1 MDKDGNVAALQADK
15 RDRNLLLVVDG
26 DIADS
31 FYTSVLLQRLE
42 YDIYAAKTAEDALAI
57 MDITTPSLILTE
69 ITLPHMNGIELLKK
83 VKGDPRTG
91 SIPVIVHTHEKNPA
105 YEEICRGAGCAKYL
119 VKPVDPNTLYAAVQG
134 ATEPSP
140 RRVIRFKTRLGLIV
154 EDEPSAEW
162 AIDAE
167 CITYLSESGI
177 YISTADPQP
186 PGTVLPIVFSLKN
199 IKIRVEGIVL
209 YSLTKRNRPFGEYGM
224 GLKFLKIAEADKNL
238 IRTFIME
245 QLTKN
250 IAPQGKSSPPL

>member
-1 MDKDGNVAALQADK
+1 MDTDKNIAELQEAK
-15 RDRNLLLVVDG
+15 RETGLILVVDG
-26 DIADS
+26 DVADS
-31 FYTSVLLQRLE
+31 FYTSILLQRLE
-42 YDIYAAKTAEDALAI
+42 YDIYSAKSAEDALAI
-57 MDITTPSLILTE
+57 MDIAAPSLILTE
-69 ITLPHMNGIELLKK
+69 IALPQLNGIELLKK
-83 VKGDPRTG
+83 IKRDPRTG
-91 SIPVIVHTHEKNPA
+91 SIPVIIHTRGKNPE
-105 YEEICRGAGCAKYL
+105 YEESCRSAGCAKYL
-119 VKPVDPNTLYAAVQG
+119 IKPVDPNTLYAAVQS
-134 ATEPSP
+134 ATQPAP

-154 EDEPSAEW
+154 EDETTSEW
-162 AIDAE
+162 AVDAE

-177 YISTADPQP
+177 FISTADPQP

-224 GLKFLKIAEADKNL
+224 GLKFLHISEADKKL